1 MRGAPSRASPACALA
16 MCAMVFARTAPAQ
29 PATAQAGSGAWFVPA
44 APSKDSVDTVQKTDT
59 KSFGDTE
66 EITVIGHRRPVA
78 GPLVVPDLPGE
89 DMSKYHREPN
99 DPTLN
104 HRAPCA
110 APYATVGDHEGRGS
124 SLATGLGAPGCD

>member
-1 MRGAPSRASPACALA
+1 MAVLALV
-16 MCAMVFARTAPAQ
+16 MYGTVFARMASAQ
-29 PATAQAGSGAWFVPA
+29 PTPAQAGGGAWFVPA
-44 APSKDSVDTVQKTDT
+44 APSKESVDTVQKTDAR
-59 KSFGDTE
+59 SFGDTE

-99 DPTLN
+99 DITLN